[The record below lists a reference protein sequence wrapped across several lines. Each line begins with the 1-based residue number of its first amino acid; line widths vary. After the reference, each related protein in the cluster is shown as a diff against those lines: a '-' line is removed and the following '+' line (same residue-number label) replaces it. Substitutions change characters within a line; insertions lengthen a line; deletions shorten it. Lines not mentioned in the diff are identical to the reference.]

1 MYVQDQHRPAG
12 WCGAFDWTARV
23 WYVMSQISAEL
34 QRARSEVDCIRSY
47 SFAARPIESL
57 ILEWSSQ
64 SAASD
69 RCACVYPL
77 ISTRQASVRAS
88 QLILFI
94 SLLRT
99 AVFKSLDCFSFF
111 FFFSSFFK
119 YIAPLTWWPYQ
130 PSRISPVDSSGIPKW
145 QNMLSWGNQLAM
157 LCDSCELW
165 TNIADT
171 CAIDMLIR
179 KCN

>member
-1 MYVQDQHRPAG
+1 
-12 WCGAFDWTARV
+12 
-23 WYVMSQISAEL
+23 MSQISAEL

-111 FFFSSFFK
+111 FFLVFQIYCSAYMMTVSTVSNLTGWFIGNSEMTK
-119 YIAPLTWWPYQ
+119 YALMRKSTCDALRQLWVMDEHRGHLCNRYVNSKMQLDNLGIEQIAVQ
-130 PSRISPVDSSGIPKW
+130 QV
-145 QNMLSWGNQLAM
+145 A
-157 LCDSCELW
+157 
-165 TNIADT
+165 
-171 CAIDMLIR
+171 
-179 KCN
+179 